1 MNGSVVISG
10 PPAVGKTTLARS
22 LARELNLL
30 YVSGG
35 DILKEMAAE
44 RGFRVGGE
52 DWWDTAEGMRF
63 LSARDKDASMDKDVD
78 RRLLKMCRAG
88 GVVVTSY
95 TLPWL
100 GAGALSI
107 WLEGSHENSA
117 RRMRARDDMTE
128 AEALAVTRDRYERNR
143 ALYRS
148 MYGFEFGLDRAVFDG
163 IVETDGLDADQV
175 LARALELVGGRT

>member
-1 MNGSVVISG
+1 MVSG

-22 LARELNLL
+22 LALELSLR

-63 LSARDKDASMDKDVD
+63 LSARDGDDSMDREVD
-78 RRLLKMCRAG
+78 RRLLEMCRAG
-88 GVVVTSY
+88 GVAVTSY

-100 GAGALSI
+100 ESGAVCI
-107 WLEGSHENSA
+107 WLQGSHENSA
-117 RRMRARDDMTE
+117 KRMRARDDMTVQ
-128 AEALAVTRDRYERNR
+128 EALEVTRDRYDRNR
-143 ALYRS
+143 SLYRS
-148 MYGFEFGLDRAVFDG
+148 IYGFEFGPDSSVFDG
-163 IVETDGLDADQV
+163 VIETDGLDAAQV
-175 LARALELVGGRT
+175 LERALQMVGRR

>member
-1 MNGSVVISG
+1 MKKSVVVSG

-22 LARELNLL
+22 LALKLGLR

-44 RGFRVGGE
+44 RGFAPGGD

-63 LSARDKDASMDKDVD
+63 LSMRDGDPSMDREVD
-78 RRLLKMCRAG
+78 RRLLDLCRAG

-100 GAGALSI
+100 GAGATSI
-107 WLEGSHENSA
+107 WLDGSHENSA
-117 RRMRARDDMTE
+117 KRMRARDDMPE
-128 AEALAVTRDRYERNR
+128 SEALAVTRDRYERNR
-143 ALYRS
+143 TLYRS
-148 MYGFEFGLDRAVFDG
+148 IYGFEFGLDRSVFDG
-163 IVETDGLDADQV
+163 VIPTDGMDAGQV
-175 LARALELVGGRT
+175 LDRALEMVGPA

>member
-1 MNGSVVISG
+1 MSLSVVVSG

-22 LARELNLL
+22 LARELGLR

-44 RGFRVGGE
+44 RGFESGGE
-52 DWWDTAEGMRF
+52 DWWDTSEGMRF
-63 LSARDKDASMDKDVD
+63 LSARDGDPSMDREVD
-78 RRLLKMCRAG
+78 GRLLAMCRAG

-100 GAGALSI
+100 GAGAVSI
-107 WLEGSHENSA
+107 WLEGSHANSA
-117 RRMRARDDMTE
+117 KRMRARDDMGE

-143 ALYRS
+143 ALYRGI
-148 MYGFEFGLDRAVFDG
+148 YGFEFGRDPSVFDG
-163 IVETDGLDADQV
+163 IIETDGLDAGQV
-175 LARALELVGGRT
+175 LARALDLVGGRA